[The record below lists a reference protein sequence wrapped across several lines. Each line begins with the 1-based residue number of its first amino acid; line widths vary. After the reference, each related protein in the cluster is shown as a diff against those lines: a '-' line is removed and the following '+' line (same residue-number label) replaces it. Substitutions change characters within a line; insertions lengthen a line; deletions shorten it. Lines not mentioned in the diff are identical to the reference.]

1 MCHDDRSVCPWRRH
15 PHRRSLK
22 AARIRAQ
29 NARLNVLSNT
39 LSFTSATLEG
49 MSITRTANGQ
59 TLSITSSGQVTAGY
73 TDIKTS
79 VFNDLSTI
87 GSFQNPLDLATLTFG
102 GTVQDLVLTNV
113 TLNIDDS
120 MSSSS
125 LNIPDMQ
132 LVYQ

>member
-1 MCHDDRSVCPWRRH
+1 MAPTSASPFI
-15 PHRRSLK
+15 LK

-79 VFNDLSTI
+79 VFNDLRTI
-87 GSFQNPLDLATLTFG
+87 GSFENPQDLWTLALG